1 MSSVTVKEDE
11 DDAFGHEGFE
21 VAEFSNLKDPFKLK
35 EWNEGDLRC
44 QGCGYDFEP
53 KSKTG
58 IKCDNCPYCN
68 LPAGEKAPPE
78 KSWDGTK
85 WVAGGPQT
93 NDTSNPFMSEMP
105 HLDADIDVKGKHLGT
120 LDLRIERYPISP
132 EEKKGLFQAFSR
144 TGVVGEYN
152 GELLHFKPDYTVD
165 VIDKEAAA
173 SVAHLPD
180 DWEKYMM
187 TVNEGNDGSIPDND
201 HLPDPKEDGEKYKK
215 HAPSYAVQMDKDFT
229 VNTIEGPAEAKEGD
243 FLLKGEEG
251 DMWPVDQE
259 IFRKTY
265 RPAETPKM
273 EKVFKKK

>member
-1 MSSVTVKEDE
+1 MPFSSDAQRKWMYANHPKMAKKWSKHTHGKLPKKVREDD

-21 VAEFSNLKDPFKLK
+21 VAEFSNNKDPFKLK
-35 EWNEGDLRC
+35 E
-44 QGCGYDFEP
+44 
-53 KSKTG
+53 
-58 IKCDNCPYCN
+58 
-68 LPAGEKAPPE
+68 
-78 KSWDGTK
+78 
-85 WVAGGPQT
+85 
-93 NDTSNPFMSEMP
+93 MP
-105 HLDADIDVKGKHLGT
+105 HLDADLDVKGKHLGT

-173 SVAHLPD
+173 DVPHLPA

-201 HLPDPKEDGEKYKK
+201 HLPDPKKEGEKYKK
-215 HAPSYAVQMDKDFT
+215 HAPSYAVQMEKDFV

-259 IFRKTY
+259 IFMKTY